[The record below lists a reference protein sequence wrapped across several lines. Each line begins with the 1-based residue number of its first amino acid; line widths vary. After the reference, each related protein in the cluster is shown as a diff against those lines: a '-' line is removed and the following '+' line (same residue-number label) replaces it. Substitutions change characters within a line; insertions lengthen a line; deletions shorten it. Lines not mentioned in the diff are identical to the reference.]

1 MHIGICILYV
11 MCVGRRSVVGAG
23 GSLNKHLFFMRI
35 LTLRLIASFR
45 TIKIFRFHIALV
57 VEYLSGLLTLTL
69 LQFAIDLLLSFG
81 LAQGT
86 CHIQEL
92 VVAQLLAMQSN
103 DGGQRRLW
111 ILKGDKSKAARTS
124 LLIEH
129 KLQIKNHKHH
139 SIALAG
145 QTPRPTPPTT
155 ISVGRA
161 CAMWATG
168 AACITRERTRK
179 SVPQSRHAARD
190 S

>member
-1 MHIGICILYV
+1 MLH
-11 MCVGRRSVVGAG
+11 S
-23 GSLNKHLFFMRI
+23 
-35 LTLRLIASFR
+35 IASFR

-139 SIALAG
+139 SVALAG
-145 QTPRPTPPTT
+145 QTPRSTPHHHLRGTSMRNVDNRSSMHNQRENAQECAAIT
-155 ISVGRA
+155 A
-161 CAMWATG
+161 C
-168 AACITRERTRK
+168 RERQLNGT
-179 SVPQSRHAARD
+179 
-190 S
+190 